1 MGKLGLSLLYFIQ
14 AKMPTLKT
22 IRNKLG
28 IEFHS
33 NKKLF
38 TENHTI
44 KPVV

>member
-1 MGKLGLSLLYFIQ
+1 MGELGLSLFVFYSSEN
-14 AKMPTLKT
+14 AHPK
-22 IRNKLG
+22 NNSYKLG